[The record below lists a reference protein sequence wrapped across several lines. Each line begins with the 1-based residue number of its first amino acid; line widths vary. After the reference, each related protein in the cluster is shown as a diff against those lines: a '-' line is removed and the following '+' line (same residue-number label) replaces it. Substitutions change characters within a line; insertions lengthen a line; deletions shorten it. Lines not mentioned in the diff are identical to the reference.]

1 MWDFSFGRAL
11 SMVLQTLPFV
21 ILRIIVYVGIALGYV
36 FAVGIGGAL
45 GWGFG
50 HMSAD
55 PGAHAGGAFWG
66 GLVGFGLV
74 SGVLYF
80 AREYLLYLMKAAHIA
95 VLVQVLDGKPIP
107 GGQGQIAYGATFV
120 KTHFTE
126 SSVLF
131 GVDQLIK
138 GVLRSLFG
146 TVNFFTA
153 FLPIPALQ
161 QLIRIAEAFVR
172 MSLTYVD
179 EIILAYL
186 IRTQTKN
193 PWGTARDGLI
203 LFAQNYMHFLKNAA
217 WLSVIMWLFT
227 FALFFVLLAPIGA
240 LVAIFHT
247 GVTFWGF
254 ALALV
259 VAIALKK
266 AIMEPIA
273 IAALMQVY
281 FKQIEGQVPDP
292 QWTARL
298 EQVSS
303 KFRDL
308 AQKAAGW
315 VPGPAIA
322 PPAAPTATLPPAT
335 PA

>member
-1 MWDFSFGRAL
+1 MWDFSFSRAL
-11 SMVLQTLPFV
+11 GMVMQTLPFIV
-21 ILRIIVYVGIALGYV
+21 LRLIVYAGISLAYV
-36 FAVGIGGAL
+36 LTVGIGGAL

-50 HMSAD
+50 HMGSSVDA
-55 PGAHAGGAFWG
+55 PAGGAVWG
-66 GLVGFGLV
+66 SLIGVGLV
-74 SGVLYF
+74 SGALYF

-95 VLVQVLDGKPIP
+95 VLVEVYDGKPIP

-120 KTHFTE
+120 KTHFAE

-146 TVNFFTA
+146 TLNFFTA

-161 QLIRIAEAFVR
+161 QIIRLAEAVIR

-186 IRTQTKN
+186 IRTKTTN

-217 WLSVIMWLFT
+217 WLSVIMWAFT
-227 FALFFVLLAPIGA
+227 FVLFIVFLAPAGA
-240 LVAIFHT
+240 LVALVHSNSA
-247 GVTFWGF
+247 FWAFGF
-254 ALALV
+254 AVVMA
-259 VAIALKK
+259 VAIKK
-266 AIMEPIA
+266 AVMEPIA

-281 FKQIEGQVPDP
+281 FKEIEGQVPNP
-292 QWTARL
+292 EWTAKL
-298 EQVSS
+298 EKVSS

-315 VPGPAIA
+315 IPGAA
-322 PPAAPTATLPPAT
+322 TPPAST
-335 PA
+335 PAKPA

>member
-1 MWDFSFGRAL
+1 MWDFSFSRAL
-11 SMVLQTLPFV
+11 AMVMQTLPFIV
-21 ILRIIVYVGIALGYV
+21 LRIVVYAGIAIAYV
-36 FAVGIGGAL
+36 LSVGIGGAI

-50 HMSAD
+50 HLGSGPD
-55 PGAHAGGAFWG
+55 AHAGGAFWG
-66 GLVGFGLV
+66 GAIGLGLV

-80 AREYLLYLMKAAHIA
+80 AREYILYLMKAAHIA
-95 VLVQVLDGKPIP
+95 VLVEVYDGKAIP
-107 GGQGQIAYGATFV
+107 AGQGQIAYGATFV

-146 TVNFFTA
+146 TLNFFTA

-161 QLIRIAEAFVR
+161 QLVRLAETVIR

-217 WLSVIMWLFT
+217 WLSAMMWVLSL
-227 FALFFVLLAPIGA
+227 ALFILFLIPAGA
-240 LVAIFHT
+240 MVALFHST
-247 GVTFWGF
+247 GWYWAFGF
-254 ALALV
+254 ALV
-259 VAIALKK
+259 FAIAVKK

-281 FKQIEGQVPDP
+281 FKEIEGQTPNP
-292 QWTARL
+292 EWTAKL
-298 EQVSS
+298 ESVSS

-315 VPGPAIA
+315 VPGPAT
-322 PPAAPTATLPPAT
+322 PPPTISPAK

>member
-11 SMVLQTLPFV
+11 SMVMQTLPFV
-21 ILRIIVYVGIALGYV
+21 VLRLIVYAGIALAYV
-36 FAVGIGGAL
+36 FIVGIGAAL

-50 HMSAD
+50 HLGSD
-55 PGAHAGGAFWG
+55 PDAHAGGAFWG
-66 GLVGFGLV
+66 GLIGFALV
-74 SGVLYF
+74 SGVLYL
-80 AREYLLYLMKAAHIA
+80 AREYLLYLLKAAHIA
-95 VLVQVLDGKPIP
+95 VLVQVYDGKPIP
-107 GGQGQIAYGATFV
+107 DGQGQIGYGAAFV

-138 GVLRSLFG
+138 GVLRALFG
-146 TVNFFTA
+146 TVNFMTA

-186 IRTQTKN
+186 IRTQTRN
-193 PWGTARDGLI
+193 PWATARDGLV

-217 WLSVIMWLFT
+217 WLSVLMWGLT
-227 FALFFVLLAPIGA
+227 VLLFIVLLGPVGA
-240 LVAIFHT
+240 LVALFHS
-247 GVTFWGF
+247 GATFWAFG
-254 ALALV
+254 LALV
-259 VAIALKK
+259 FAVALKK

-281 FKQIEGQVPDP
+281 FKQIEGQAPNP
-292 QWTARL
+292 EWTTKL

-308 AQKAAGW
+308 AQKASGW
-315 VPGPAIA
+315 VPGPAV
-322 PPAAPTATLPPAT
+322 PPPQPPST
-335 PA
+335 PKPA

>member
-11 SMVLQTLPFV
+11 SMIMQTLPFIV
-21 ILRIIVYVGIALGYV
+21 LRLLVYAGIAVTYV
-36 FAVGIGGAL
+36 ATVGIGGAL

-50 HMSAD
+50 HFGQGPDAPS
-55 PGAHAGGAFWG
+55 GAAFWG
-66 GLVGFGLV
+66 GAIGFGLV
-74 SGVLYF
+74 SGALYF
-80 AREYLLYLMKAAHIA
+80 AREYILYLMKAAHIA
-95 VLVQVLDGKPIP
+95 VLVEIYDHRPVP
-107 GGQGQIAYGATFV
+107 GGQGQLAYGATFV

-146 TVNFFTA
+146 TINFFTA

-161 QLIRIAEAFVR
+161 SLIRMVEAFIR

-186 IRTQTKN
+186 IRTQTRN
-193 PWGTARDGLI
+193 PWSTARDGLV

-217 WLSVIMWLFT
+217 WLSVFMWLLT
-227 FALFFVLLAPIGA
+227 FVLFLVLVAPAAA
-240 LVAIFHT
+240 LVTLVHSTSTVWAF
-247 GVTFWGF
+247 GF
-254 ALALV
+254 ALVLA
-259 VAIALKK
+259 VAVKK
-266 AIMEPIA
+266 ALMEPIA

-281 FKQIEGQVPDP
+281 FKEIEGQTPNP
-292 QWTARL
+292 EWTAKL

-315 VPGPAIA
+315 TPAPA
-322 PPAAPTATLPPAT
+322 LPPQASPAAPA
-335 PA
+335 

>member
-11 SMVLQTLPFV
+11 AMVLQTLPFV
-21 ILRIIVYVGIALGYV
+21 VLRIIVYVGIALAYV
-36 FAVGIGGAL
+36 LTVGVGGAL

-50 HMSAD
+50 HMGSGSDA
-55 PGAHAGGAFWG
+55 PTQGAFWG
-66 GLVGFGLV
+66 GALGFGLI
-74 SGVLYF
+74 SAGLYL
-80 AREYLLYLMKAAHIA
+80 AREYVLYLIKAAHIA
-95 VLVQVLDGKPIP
+95 VLVQVYDRQPIP
-107 GGQGQIAYGATFV
+107 GGQGQIAYGANFV

-146 TVNFFTA
+146 SINFFTA
-153 FLPIPALQ
+153 WLPIPALQ
-161 QLIRIAEAFVR
+161 QLIRIAEAFIR

-217 WLSVIMWLFT
+217 WLSVIMWFFT
-227 FALFFVLLAPIGA
+227 FALFLVLLAPIGA

-259 VAIALKK
+259 FAVAVKK

-281 FKQIEGQVPDP
+281 FKEIEGQVPNP
-292 QWTARL
+292 EWTARL

-315 VPGPAIA
+315 VPGPVNPAAPPA
-322 PPAAPTATLPPAT
+322 PPAAPA
-335 PA
+335 

>member
-11 SMVLQTLPFV
+11 AMALQTLPF
-21 ILRIIVYVGIALGYV
+21 ILLRIVVYAGIALGYV
-36 FAVGIGGAL
+36 FTVGIGAAL

-50 HMSAD
+50 HI
-55 PGAHAGGAFWG
+55 GASTDAPTGGAFWG
-66 GLVGFGLV
+66 GLIGFGLV

-80 AREYLLYLMKAAHIA
+80 AREYLLYLLKAAHIA
-95 VLVQVLDGKPIP
+95 VLVQIYDNKPIP
-107 GGQGQIAYGATFV
+107 SGQGQIGFGATFV
-120 KTHFTE
+120 KTHFAE

-146 TVNFFTA
+146 TVNFITA

-161 QLIRIAEAFVR
+161 QLVRIAEAFVR

-186 IRTQTKN
+186 IRTETRN
-193 PWGTARDGLI
+193 PWSTARDGLI
-203 LFAQNYMHFLKNAA
+203 LFAQNYIHFLKNAA
-217 WLSVIMWLFT
+217 WLSVMMWALT
-227 FALFFVLLAPIGA
+227 IVLFFVFLAPVGA
-240 LVAIFHT
+240 VVALFHT
-247 GVTFWGF
+247 GASFWAFG
-254 ALALV
+254 LALV
-259 VAIALKK
+259 LAIAVQK
-266 AIMEPIA
+266 AVMEPIA

-281 FKQIEGQVPDP
+281 FKEIEGQTPNP
-292 QWTARL
+292 EWTAKL

-308 AQKAAGW
+308 AGKAAGW
-315 VPGPAIA
+315 VPGPAM
-322 PPAAPTATLPPAT
+322 PSGGKPA
-335 PA
+335 

>member
-11 SMVLQTLPFV
+11 TMTMQTLPFIV
-21 ILRIIVYVGIALGYV
+21 LRLIVYAGIALAYV
-36 FAVGIGGAL
+36 LTVGIGGAL

-50 HMSAD
+50 HFGSGPD
-55 PGAHAGGAFWG
+55 AHAGGAFWG
-66 GLVGFGLV
+66 GLAGFALV
-74 SGVLYF
+74 SGALYF

-95 VLVQVLDGKPIP
+95 VLVEVYDGKPIP
-107 GGQGQIAYGATFV
+107 GGQGQIGYGATFV
-120 KTHFTE
+120 KNHFAE

-146 TVNFFTA
+146 TINFLTA
-153 FLPIPALQ
+153 FLPIPAVQ
-161 QLIRIAEAFVR
+161 QLIRIIEAFIR

-186 IRTQTKN
+186 IRTGTKN

-217 WLSVIMWLFT
+217 WLSVMMWGLT
-227 FALFFVLLAPIGA
+227 FAIFLVLLAPAAGLA
-240 LVAIFHT
+240 TMLDSTSSLWVFGFAVVFAVAI
-247 GVTFWGF
+247 
-254 ALALV
+254 
-259 VAIALKK
+259 KK
-266 AIMEPIA
+266 AVMEPIA

-281 FKQIEGQVPDP
+281 FKEIEGQTPNP
-292 QWTARL
+292 EWTAKL
-298 EQVSS
+298 ESVSA

-308 AQKAAGW
+308 GQKAAGW
-315 VPGPAIA
+315 IPGPATT
-322 PPAAPTATLPPAT
+322 PPSTT
-335 PA
+335 PAKPA

>member
-1 MWDFSFGRAL
+1 MWDFSFSRAL
-11 SMVLQTLPFV
+11 AMVMQTLPFIV
-21 ILRIIVYVGIALGYV
+21 LRLVVYVGIALAYV
-36 FAVGIGGAL
+36 LAVGVGGAL

-50 HMSAD
+50 HMASG
-55 PGAHAGGAFWG
+55 PEGPSGGAIWG
-66 GLVGFGLV
+66 SLAGFGLL
-74 SGVLYF
+74 SAAIYM
-80 AREYLLYLMKAAHIA
+80 AREYFLYLIKAAHIA
-95 VLVQVLDGKPIP
+95 VLVQVYDSKPIP
-107 GGQGQIAYGATFV
+107 GGQSQIGYGATFV

-146 TVNFFTA
+146 TVNFFTS

-161 QLIRIAEAFVR
+161 QLIRLAESFVR

-186 IRTQTKN
+186 IRTETKN

-217 WLSVIMWLFT
+217 WLSVLMWGFT
-227 FALFFVLLAPIGA
+227 FVLFVVLLAPVGA

-247 GVTFWGF
+247 GFTFWGF

-259 VAIALKK
+259 FAVAVKK
-266 AIMEPIA
+266 AVMEPIA

-281 FKQIEGQVPDP
+281 FQEIEGQVPNP
-292 QWTARL
+292 EWTAKL
-298 EQVSS
+298 EQVST

-308 AQKAAGW
+308 AQKASGW
-315 VPGPAIA
+315 VPGPVTPPPPF
-322 PPAAPTATLPPAT
+322 PPASPA
-335 PA
+335 

>member
-11 SMVLQTLPFV
+11 SMMMQTLPFIV
-21 ILRIIVYVGIALGYV
+21 LRLLVYTGIAVAYV
-36 FAVGIGGAL
+36 VTVGVGGAL

-50 HMSAD
+50 HLGQGPDA
-55 PGAHAGGAFWG
+55 PTGGAFWG
-66 GLVGFGLV
+66 GAIGFGLV
-74 SGVLYF
+74 SGALYF
-80 AREYLLYLMKAAHIA
+80 AREYILYLMKAAHIA
-95 VLVQVLDGKPIP
+95 VLVEVYDNKPVP

-120 KTHFTE
+120 KTHFAE

-146 TVNFFTA
+146 TINFFTA

-161 QLIRIAEAFVR
+161 SLIRLVESFIR

-193 PWGTARDGLI
+193 PWGTARDGLV

-217 WLSVIMWLFT
+217 WLSVIMWVFT
-227 FALFFVLLAPIGA
+227 FFLFLFLLAPAAA
-240 LVAIFHT
+240 LVTMVHST
-247 GVTFWGF
+247 SSFWAFGF
-254 ALALV
+254 AV
-259 VAIALKK
+259 VFAVALKK
-266 AIMEPIA
+266 ALMEPVA

-281 FKQIEGQVPDP
+281 FKEIEGQTPNP
-292 QWTARL
+292 EWTAKL

-315 VPGPAIA
+315 KPGPA
-322 PPAAPTATLPPAT
+322 LPPQAS
-335 PA
+335 PAKPA

>member
-11 SMVLQTLPFV
+11 SMVVQTLPFV
-21 ILRIIVYVGIALGYV
+21 LLRLAVYLGIAVAYMVCVGVGAAIGWTFGYLG
-36 FAVGIGGAL
+36 
-45 GWGFG
+45 
-50 HMSAD
+50 SSPD
-55 PGAHAGGAFWG
+55 AHAGTAFWG
-66 GLVGFGLV
+66 GLIGFGLV
-74 SGVLYF
+74 SAVLYF
-80 AREYLLYLMKAAHIA
+80 AREYILYLIKAAHIA
-95 VLVQVLDGKPIP
+95 VLVQVYDNKPIP
-107 GGQGQIAYGATFV
+107 SGQGQVSYGAAFV
-120 KTHFTE
+120 KSHFTE

-146 TVNFFTA
+146 TINFFTS

-186 IRTQTKN
+186 IRTETKN
-193 PWGTARDGLI
+193 PWATSRDGLV
-203 LFAQNYMHFLKNAA
+203 LFAQNYTHFLKNAA
-217 WLSVIMWLFT
+217 WLSVIMWFFTGLLFVILIGPIVGLV
-227 FALFFVLLAPIGA
+227 ALFSAAGTVWAFI
-240 LVAIFHT
+240 
-247 GVTFWGF
+247 
-254 ALALV
+254 LALIFA
-259 VAIALKK
+259 VAVKK
-266 AIMEPIA
+266 AVMEPIA

-281 FKQIEGQVPDP
+281 FQEIAGQTPNP
-292 QWTARL
+292 EWTGKL

-308 AQKAAGW
+308 AGKAAGW
-315 VPGPAIA
+315 VPGPAMP
-322 PPAAPTATLPPAT
+322 PPAAANPPAT

>member
-1 MWDFSFGRAL
+1 MWDFSFSRAL
-11 SMVLQTLPFV
+11 AMVLQTLPFV
-21 ILRIIVYVGIALGYV
+21 VLRILVYVGIALAYV
-36 FAVGIGGAL
+36 LTVGVGGAL

-50 HMSAD
+50 HMGSGPDA
-55 PGAHAGGAFWG
+55 PAGGAFWG
-66 GLVGFGLV
+66 GAIGFGLL
-74 SGVLYF
+74 SGVIYM
-80 AREYLLYLMKAAHIA
+80 AREYLLYLVKAAHIA
-95 VLVQVLDGKPIP
+95 VLVQVFDNKPIP
-107 GGQGQIAYGATFV
+107 QGQGQLAYGATFV

-146 TVNFFTA
+146 TFNFFTS

-161 QLIRIAEAFVR
+161 QLIRLAESVVR

-186 IRTQTKN
+186 IRTETKN

-217 WLSVIMWLFT
+217 WLSVLMWAFT
-227 FALFFVLLAPIGA
+227 IALFIVLLAPVGA

-247 GVTFWGF
+247 GFTFWGF
-254 ALALV
+254 LLALV
-259 VAIALKK
+259 FAVAVKK
-266 AIMEPIA
+266 AVMEPIA

-281 FKQIEGQVPDP
+281 FKEIEGQVPNP
-292 QWTARL
+292 EWTAKL

-315 VPGPAIA
+315 VPGPATPPPPV
-322 PPAAPTATLPPAT
+322 PPAKPA
-335 PA
+335 

>member
-21 ILRIIVYVGIALGYV
+21 ILRLVVYAGIAVAYL
-36 FAVGIGGAL
+36 FSVGIGGAL

-50 HMSAD
+50 HM
-55 PGAHAGGAFWG
+55 GASPDAPAGGAFWG
-66 GLVGFGLV
+66 GLIGFGLV

-80 AREYLLYLMKAAHIA
+80 AREYILYLMKAAHIA
-95 VLVQVLDGKPIP
+95 VLVAIYDGRPIP
-107 GGQGQIAYGATFV
+107 SGQGQIGYGATFV

-161 QLIRIAEAFVR
+161 SLIRIAEAFVR

-186 IRTQTKN
+186 IRTQTRN

-203 LFAQNYMHFLKNAA
+203 LFAQNYAHFLKNAA
-217 WLSVIMWLFT
+217 WLSVIMWVFT
-227 FALFFVLLAPIGA
+227 VALFVGLLAPVGA
-240 LVAIFHT
+240 LVALFHS
-247 GVTFWGF
+247 GFGFWAFG
-254 ALALV
+254 LALV
-259 VAIALKK
+259 F
-266 AIMEPIA
+266 A
-273 IAALMQVY
+273 IAAVMQVY
-281 FKQIEGQVPDP
+281 FREIEGQTPNP
-292 QWTARL
+292 EWTARL

-303 KFRDL
+303 KFRER

-315 VPGPAIA
+315 VPGPAIP
-322 PPAAPTATLPPAT
+322 PPAATPPAT

>member
-1 MWDFSFGRAL
+1 MWDFSFSRAL
-11 SMVLQTLPFV
+11 AMVLQTLPFIV
-21 ILRIIVYVGIALGYV
+21 LRLVVYVGIALAYV
-36 FAVGIGGAL
+36 LAVGVGGAL

-50 HMSAD
+50 HLASGD
-55 PGAHAGGAFWG
+55 EGPAGGAIWG
-66 GLVGFGLV
+66 SLIGFGLL
-74 SGVLYF
+74 SGALYF
-80 AREYLLYLMKAAHIA
+80 AREYILYLLKAAHIA
-95 VLVQVLDGKPIP
+95 VLVEVYDGKAIP
-107 GGQGQIAYGATFV
+107 GGQGQIGYGATFV
-120 KTHFTE
+120 RTHFTE
-126 SSVLF
+126 ASVLF

-146 TVNFFTA
+146 TINFLTA

-161 QLIRIAEAFVR
+161 QLIRIAEAFIR

-186 IRTQTKN
+186 IRTATKN
-193 PWGTARDGLI
+193 PWGTARDGLV

-217 WLSVIMWLFT
+217 WLSVVMWGLT
-227 FALFFVLLAPIGA
+227 LALFLVLLAPIGA

-247 GVTFWGF
+247 GFTFWGF

-259 VAIALKK
+259 FAVAVKK
-266 AIMEPIA
+266 AVMEPIA

-281 FKQIEGQVPDP
+281 FKEIEGQAPNP
-292 QWTARL
+292 EWTAKL
-298 EQVSS
+298 EQVSG

-315 VPGPAIA
+315 VPGPAMA
-322 PPAAPTATLPPAT
+322 PSAAAPAKPA
-335 PA
+335 

>member
-1 MWDFSFGRAL
+1 MWDFSLGRAI
-11 SMVLQTLPFV
+11 SMVLQTFPYV
-21 ILRIIVYVGIALGYV
+21 VLRVIVYLGIAVAYV
-36 FAVGIGGAL
+36 LTVGVGGAL

-50 HMSAD
+50 HLGSD
-55 PGAHAGGAFWG
+55 GGPESGAVWG
-66 GLVGFGLV
+66 SLIGFGII
-74 SGVLYF
+74 SGALYF
-80 AREYLLYLMKAAHIA
+80 AREYLLYLLKAAHIA
-95 VLVQVLDGKPIP
+95 VLVEVYDNKPIP
-107 GGQGQIAYGATFV
+107 AGQNQIAYGANFV

-146 TVNFFTA
+146 TINFFTA

-161 QLIRIAEAFVR
+161 QLIRIAEAFIR

-193 PWGTARDGLI
+193 PWGTARDGVV

-217 WLSVIMWLFT
+217 WLSVFMWGLTALLFL
-227 FALFFVLLAPIGA
+227 ALLAPVGA
-240 LVAIFHT
+240 VVAIFHT
-247 GVTFWGF
+247 GLSFWGF

-259 VAIALKK
+259 LAVAVKK

-281 FKQIEGQVPDP
+281 FKEIEGQVPNP
-292 QWTARL
+292 EWTSRL
-298 EQVSS
+298 DQISS

-315 VPGPAIA
+315 VPGPAMP
-322 PPAAPTATLPPAT
+322 PPAAPAPAAPPVQ